1 MCSRECQNVLKHRE
15 WVEVE
20 CCVCGKPLLRRKS
33 RLEVRPNPTCSNEC
47 MLELRRRLNYDE
59 TIPDEVRQTDRNYF
73 PENKQ
78 FVKAVMK
85 RDDYT
90 CQVCGTHGGNLAV
103 HHLNGYN
110 WDIDNRY
117 NPDNGV
123 TLCQSCHR
131 NFHKRYGMGDNTV
144 EQFNEY
150 ANQSGRL

>member
-90 CQVCGTHGGNLAV
+90 CQVCGTRGGNLAV

-131 NFHKRYGMGDNTV
+131 NFHKRYGMGNNTV